1 MVSYITSQSCSNL
14 SQDLH
19 THRRKL
25 HPFLLKSQANGLP
38 TFKRVNWSHFV
49 RVIHAYHKVYEFN
62 FFQMR
67 LNPNQIRKLPEVA
80 LEIQRICIKDCHL
93 EKRVIREFQFLSWMH
108 VREMSFHSKKSKL
121 LLFKLKLTYQ
131 NLCFQMNCSL
141 KQNGNWN

>member
-25 HPFLLKSQANGLP
+25 HPFLLKSQANGVP

-49 RVIHAYHKVYEFN
+49 RVIHTCHKEYEFN

-67 LNPNQIRKLPEVA
+67 LNPNQIRKFPEVA

-93 EKRVIREFQFLSWMH
+93 EKKGNKGIPIFVMNACERNVISP
-108 VREMSFHSKKSKL
+108 
-121 LLFKLKLTYQ
+121 
-131 NLCFQMNCSL
+131 
-141 KQNGNWN
+141 